1 MQQQPIYELA
11 VHPAPVLS
19 EFRQRDPSVLYFSN
33 LKKTIECI
41 TAALVL
47 HGWEPTIN
55 YTAVYRNLK
64 LRERY
69 QTDFSVQGV
78 LFFRVVITK
87 RVLNPVLPLLAMDE
101 RPRVR

>member
-1 MQQQPIYELA
+1 MNQQLIYELS
-11 VHPAPVLS
+11 VHPTPVVS
-19 EFRQRDPSVLYFSN
+19 EFRQREPSVIYFSN

-41 TAALVL
+41 TGALAL

-64 LRERY
+64 LRDRF
-69 QTDFSVQGV
+69 QADFEVQGV

-87 RVLNPVLPLLAMDE
+87 RVLNPVLPSLAIDD
-101 RPRVR
+101 RPRFR